1 MTLGNYRSWGSHL
14 CRSVA
19 FVSGAVPTPEFRE
32 AQAKDLAEGEE
43 ARGFVKKVPCP
54 VHFYVPS
61 ASVLHGVSTS
71 LSPKSSAHTLES

>member
-1 MTLGNYRSWGSHL
+1 M
-14 CRSVA
+14 
-19 FVSGAVPTPEFRE
+19 SGAVPTPEFRE

-43 ARGFVKKVPCP
+43 ARGFMKKVPCP

-71 LSPKSSAHTLES
+71 LSPKSSARTLES